1 MGDVNWIKITTNLF
15 EDEKIDYIESM
26 PEADTILMIWVRLLT
41 MAGKSNMGGYILLT
55 EKIPYTDEMLAHKF
69 KRQLNTV
76 KFALQTFAK
85 LDMIAFDDEGM
96 RIANWDKHQNV
107 QGLEKI
113 REQNKIRKQRQR
125 LTHKQQL
132 AVGQVTEGHVTVTE
146 ESRPLS
152 IIDKELEIDKEI
164 RISIVR
170 DLTAGDSLGDHLQ
183 ATEGAQQ
190 PAKEKYK
197 YSEEQMDLA
206 EHLQKCM
213 LENKPDMKRLSSL
226 GQWANTIRL
235 MIERDKRELKQIA
248 AVIDWC
254 QKDKFWKTNILS
266 ADTLREKFD
275 RLELQM
281 TESLKSKHG
290 IKTRQYRGELLSPQ
304 IAWEEVYH
312 KLIINKEKG
321 IQWSSDV
328 IAQAVK
334 RVGYM
339 TLLQN
344 GAACMPAFIREYNEV
359 MGNG

>member
-1 MGDVNWIKITTNLF
+1 MSDVNWIKITTNMF

-26 PEADTILMIWVRLLT
+26 PEADTILMIWVRVLT
-41 MAGKSNMGGYILLT
+41 MAGRSNMGGYILLT
-55 EKIPYTDEMLAHKF
+55 EEIPYTDEMLAHKF

-85 LDMIAFDDEGM
+85 LDMVAFDETGIK
-96 RIANWDKHQNV
+96 IANWDKHQNV
-107 QGLEKI
+107 QGLERI

-132 AVGQVTEGHVTVTE
+132 AVGQITEGHGTVTEG
-146 ESRPLS
+146 SRTLS

-164 RISIVR
+164 STIIVPVE
-170 DLTAGDSLGDHLQ
+170 ADSLRDH
-183 ATEGAQQ
+183 QQ
-190 PAKEKYK
+190 QEEQRQQLAKEKYK
-197 YSEEQMDLA
+197 YSQEQMELA
-206 EHLQKCM
+206 QHLKKCM
-213 LENKPDMKRLSSL
+213 LENKPNMKLSSSL

-235 MIERDKRELKQIA
+235 MIERDARDSKRIA

-254 QKDKFWKTNILS
+254 QKDKFWKTNVLS

-281 TESLKSKHG
+281 DESLTSKQG
-290 IKTRQYRGELLSPQ
+290 IKTRQHRGELLSPQ
-304 IAWEEVYH
+304 IAWEEVYQ

-344 GAACMPAFIREYNEV
+344 GATCMPAFIWEYNEV
-359 MGNG
+359 TRNG